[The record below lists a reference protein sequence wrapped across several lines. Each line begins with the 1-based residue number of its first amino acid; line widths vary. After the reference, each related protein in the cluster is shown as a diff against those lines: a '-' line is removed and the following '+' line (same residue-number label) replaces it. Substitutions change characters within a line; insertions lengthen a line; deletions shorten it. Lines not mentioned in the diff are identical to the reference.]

1 MEGTYSSRRRESFSC
16 ADTRTAFVPL
26 RKLRT
31 PHSSSSAGG
40 SGSGSRGG
48 GVGHPGWLTRT
59 GSDIQ
64 TVFLSG
70 ADAKPSEAR
79 QGQCLPPS
87 AQKGTRDVF
96 QGPKWDFLCAQR
108 KRRSN
113 RLLCLEGPL
122 GSTISL
128 RGSDHREG
136 FRFLTHLLSVRPDLL
151 DCVAHDE
158 SH

>member
-1 MEGTYSSRRRESFSC
+1 MRSWKHSWRKRFWRACRRGIWPVSRKSTW
-16 ADTRTAFVPL
+16 ATNM
-26 RKLRT
+26 
-31 PHSSSSAGG
+31 
-40 SGSGSRGG
+40 
-48 GVGHPGWLTRT
+48 T

-70 ADAKPSEAR
+70 ADATLSEAR

-136 FRFLTHLLSVRPDLL
+136 FGFLTHLLSVRPDLL
-151 DCVAHDE
+151 DCVAYDE